1 MQFRRRLQ
9 PRANIELIPMIDVV
23 FQLVVFFML
32 TSTFVM
38 TPGIPLEL
46 PQAQSAEQ
54 VVVNRL
60 VVSVAGE
67 SEIYL
72 NQKQYTLSSLDAA
85 LSELSAQVDENGDGA
100 RSVVVEADRA
110 ISYDL
115 MIRVLDLL
123 RSNGFRAVSLRTVPE
138 PQP

>member
-46 PQAQSAEQ
+46 PQAQSAEE

-72 NQKQYTLSSLDAA
+72 NQEQYTLSSLDAA
-85 LSELSAQVDENGDGA
+85 LSELTAQVAEDGDGA
-100 RSVVVEADRA
+100 RSVVVQADRA

-138 PQP
+138 AQR